1 MRKRTVTVL
10 AMVAAAAGSLALAQ
24 AESPPPPK
32 PDRCFFVRNF
42 ENWKAADARTIYI
55 RVNLSRYYRLNLAG
69 QCPALL
75 WPDARLITVW
85 RGSDVVCDALDWD
98 LKVSNG
104 AHGITEPC
112 IVKTMTALTGA
123 EAAAIPKAFKP

>member
-1 MRKRTVTVL
+1 MRKRILTVL

-24 AESPPPPK
+24 AESPPPK
-32 PDRCFFVRNF
+32 PDGCFFIRNF

-55 RVNLSRYYRLNLAG
+55 RVNFSRYYRLDLASE
-69 QCPALL
+69 CPALL
-75 WPDARLITVW
+75 RMDPRLITVW

-104 AHGITEPC
+104 AHGIAEPC